1 VLLPVEGEAAE
12 KIMKANPGV
21 FHKTVFPKGAYSG
34 VDSDVPAIAITA
46 VLNAMENFPEER
58 VYQIVSAIFANL
70 QEISAVWKGALK
82 LTPEQAVAQLTPDA
96 VKFIHPGAAKFFK
109 EKGALK

>member
-1 VLLPVEGEAAE
+1 
-12 KIMKANPGV
+12 MKANPGV
-21 FHKTVFPKGAYSG
+21 FHKTVFPKGAYTG
-34 VDSDVPAIAITA
+34 VESDVPAIAITA

-58 VYQIVSAIFANL
+58 AYQIVSAIFANL

>member
-1 VLLPVEGEAAE
+1 MDGEAAE

-21 FHKTVFPKGAYSG
+21 FHKTAFTKGAYSG
-34 VDSDVPAIAITA
+34 LDSDVPAIAITA

-58 VYQIVSAIFANL
+58 VYQIVSAMFANL

-82 LTPEQAVAQLTPDA
+82 LTPAMAVGQLTPDA
-96 VKFIHPGAAKFFK
+96 VKFIHPGAAKFFR